1 MASALILLLED
12 RLLRELLLLFTAL
25 LRVRL
30 ERPLLVRYLEEVLLV
45 LEVRFDLPL
54 KLFDASVLRL

>member
-54 KLFDASVLRL
+54 KLLDASVLRL